1 MPAYSFSRMSLSDRQ
16 EFKTRKIVSE
26 KAAMYLKDFDSK
38 FQVDG
43 FSFRIMKYQ
52 AKKVGSTAT
61 LVNIPGAIKDS
72 PHKSNPLILI
82 SGTTPH
88 KGIFWSRAGGMS
100 CTSIAESS
108 QIEAY
113 LCKK

>member
-1 MPAYSFSRMSLSDRQ
+1 
-16 EFKTRKIVSE
+16 
-26 KAAMYLKDFDSK
+26 MYLKDFNSK

-82 SGTTPH
+82 SGTTH
-88 KGIFWSRAGGMS
+88 KGAFWSRAEGMS
-100 CTSIAESS
+100 CASIAESN
-108 QIEAY
+108 QVEAY

>member
-43 FSFRIMKYQ
+43 FSLRIMKYQ

-82 SGTTPH
+82 SGTTH
-88 KGIFWSRAGGMS
+88 KGAFWSRAGDMS
-100 CTSIAESS
+100 CTSIAKSS
-108 QIEAY
+108 QVEAY